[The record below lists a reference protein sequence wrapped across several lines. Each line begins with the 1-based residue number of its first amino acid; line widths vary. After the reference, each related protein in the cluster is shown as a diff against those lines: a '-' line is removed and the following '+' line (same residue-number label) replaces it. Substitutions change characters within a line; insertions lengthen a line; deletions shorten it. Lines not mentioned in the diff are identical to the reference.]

1 MSVLDP
7 PFEDDDEGH
16 GNDDDDEEH
25 GLNLEC
31 SYAIVQ
37 SMSQFYLFLYHSS
50 FVVGS
55 FSLNAPAYTLLQS
68 CLSVAKCKG
77 EGANSGM

>member
-16 GNDDDDEEH
+16 GNDDEEDSSD
-25 GLNLEC
+25 LKC

-37 SMSQFYLFLYHSS
+37 SMSQFYLFLYHSL
-50 FVVGS
+50 FVVLS
-55 FSLNAPAYTLLQS
+55 FSTNAPSYTLPYS
-68 CLSVAKCKG
+68 CFVCLLHDNHTV
-77 EGANSGM
+77 